1 MKVTFPYMG
10 STVIYKKLL
19 ELLGHEVVE
28 PPVPSK
34 RTIDLGVKYSPEF
47 ACFPLKVL
55 MGSYIEALELGAE
68 TIVSSGGHGPCRAGF
83 YGETHE
89 RILKNLGYDVEVI
102 IFDDY
107 KNDFKGTINKVQ
119 RVRNGKPLSEVYRA
133 MKLVYNMAKSMDRVE
148 KLIERTRAYEK
159 NEGECTR
166 LWESIQKR
174 YSACESVEEVSKIEK
189 ESVELIKAVP
199 LNPVTTDRRIR
210 IGIVGEIYV
219 VMEQS
224 INMKMEEM
232 LGRLG
237 AEVERSQYI
246 SEWID
251 FNLLPK
257 WLSKPHE
264 LEILKLGEKYI
275 EEIIGGHAKQNV
287 GHIVDFAQRGFDGV
301 VHLMPF
307 ACLPELISQSII
319 PAISK
324 EMNIPVLSLSI
335 DEQTGTANVQ
345 TRVEAFVDMI
355 RSKKL
360 KNLAAIDTLN
370 SMEVNNEGV
379 LYRNRRGISE
389 YQCGC
394 SR

>member
-19 ELLGHEVVE
+19 ELLGHEVIE
-28 PPVPSK
+28 PPAPTK

-47 ACFPLKVL
+47 ACFPMKVL
-55 MGSYIEALELGAE
+55 MGSYIEAIELGAD

-83 YGETHE
+83 YGETHS
-89 RILKNLGYDVEVI
+89 RILKNLGYDVDVI

-107 KNDFKGTINKVQ
+107 KSDIQGTIKKVR
-119 RVRNGKPLSEVYRA
+119 RVKNGKSLSEVYGA
-133 MKLVYNMAKSMDRVE
+133 LKIVYKMAKSMDRVE
-148 KLIERTRAYEK
+148 KLIQRARAYEK

-166 LWESIQKR
+166 LWENIQKKF
-174 YSACESVEEVSKIEK
+174 SCSGSESDVIKTEA
-189 ESVELIKAVP
+189 ESIELIRAVP
-199 LNPVTTDRRIR
+199 LNPIPSDRRIK

-224 INMKMEEM
+224 INMKIEQM
-232 LGRLG
+232 LGSFN

-257 WLSKPHE
+257 WFSKPHE

-275 EEIIGGHAKQNV
+275 EEIIGGHAKQTV
-287 GHIVDFAQRGFDGV
+287 GHIVDYARRGFDGV

-307 ACLPELISQSII
+307 ACLPELVSQSII

-324 EMNIPVLSLSI
+324 DMNIPVLSLSI
-335 DEQTGTANVQ
+335 DEQTGTANIQ
-345 TRVEAFVDMI
+345 TRVEAFIDMI

-360 KNLAAIDTLN
+360 KNPADINTIDDT
-370 SMEVNNEGV
+370 EVSDEGI
-379 LYRNRRGISE
+379 LYRHRRGLGE
-389 YQCGC
+389 YECGC